1 MGYTHYWTFSKQAD
15 IADYSTKMA
24 TASAKIKEAYEIV
37 KGDFIHYDLIDNCYE
52 WGLEWDD
59 LELKLASD
67 TCYDKPKFTDEQIIF
82 NGVTPKMGCES
93 FIIET
98 KHHKTWDFCKTY
110 GRPYDIMVCA
120 ALLILKNVFGDD
132 FSFESDGNIEQGECG
147 WKLAK
152 EIANMVK

>member
-37 KGDFIHYDLIDNCYE
+37 KGDFIHYDLI
-52 WGLEWDD
+52 
-59 LELKLASD
+59 D